1 MFQATKQY
9 FNPFHPTKTTYCKN
23 HVPNHQAEYNYFTQV
38 NHQKSSQ
45 VMKHHKSRWI
55 SMPSPP
61 IDLWPTHHTPQ
72 PRHCAEACVPIC
84 PREPG
89 TMRTSADFPG
99 TFTWVLFPKD
109 TKKTCCFFKIKS

>member
-1 MFQATKQY
+1 MIY
-9 FNPFHPTKTTYCKN
+9 GTYGKK
-23 HVPNHQAEYNYFTQV
+23 HVPNHQAEYNYLFHPSQPSEIQ
-38 NHQKSSQ
+38 HSSHAE
-45 VMKHHKSRWI
+45 VMKHQKSRWI

-109 TKKTCCFFKIKS
+109 TNKSWIF